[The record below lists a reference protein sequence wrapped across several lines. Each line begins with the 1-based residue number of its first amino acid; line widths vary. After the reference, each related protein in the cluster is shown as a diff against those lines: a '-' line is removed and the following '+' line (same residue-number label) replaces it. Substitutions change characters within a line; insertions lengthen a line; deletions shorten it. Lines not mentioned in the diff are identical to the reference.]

1 MILTRRALPALGL
14 CCCLLVSA
22 VACGRD
28 NRNTT
33 PPPAPDVDM
42 AHGVDKAPD
51 LDMGDL
57 EDRDKDFAQ
66 PDAEMGPP
74 AESIQ
79 IEGLSAP
86 VQVTFDS
93 SHVPH
98 IRCESDE
105 DCFAAQGYYHAAH
118 RFTQMDLRRR
128 VGAGKL
134 ATLLL
139 VATPQVIALDVS
151 SRQALSTRD
160 GEPLEEV
167 VYERL
172 GEEEKAALEAYTRG
186 VNAWLGDYR
195 AKRNG
200 AQLSEEGSFVLIDV
214 RTIPDWRPQDS
225 VVVSLLFLNQMMNI
239 TDNELAA
246 GRRLADFNEEQ
257 MGLFKDFLYGWHVDP
272 DSVVMDSAGE
282 PFTELNPR
290 ALLGRGAPQLEA
302 LAPRM
307 RRAAPVLEQARARLS
322 PLAQYTAAH
331 NPFGSNSWA
340 TAPGKNAAGHA
351 LLANDP
357 HLPLSNPALWYLVE
371 MDARTSGGGDLHA
384 AGVSF
389 PGLPGVLIGYSEDVA
404 WSATIAY
411 WDLADVYIETLNAD
425 GDGVMRDGEEIE
437 FIRKTQTFGKAPATQ
452 DRELLYVPGH
462 GPVIALDEDEGTA
475 VTLKNVLADVE
486 LDFKLFFGLGSTR
499 SLEEAKDLLK
509 GSTAAGFNFV
519 LIDRQGSIAY
529 YPFAAVPRREWDLSA
544 NPPWLPL
551 DGSGVAEWSAPYIQ
565 GTELPHLL
573 NPPNDFIVTA
583 NAAIT
588 SDMLDGVPGNAG
600 YPPLQSVFMAGGER
614 QGRIVDQLQDS
625 DAHDLVSYKALQG
638 DSFSWLAQHTLPE
651 ILRASEGITLSPEAT
666 AMREALGGWDYT
678 CPTGLSDARD
688 PKNSE
693 KASGAQASAS
703 IGCAIFHTLYF
714 VLTYQTFID
723 EVPEGSG
730 IDPSY
735 EHRAMYWLLND
746 PSKLHGDE
754 ALNYW
759 DNKRTEEVIEV
770 QADGVARALEATV
783 AQLEVL
789 FGSGVVDDWRWG
801 RIHTLT
807 LNADLLSTQT
817 PMYNHGPFAAP
828 GGLYTVNAASPNGVR
843 EGGQG
848 SYAYNSG
855 ASMRMIIEGKPEGF
869 TAHFNFPGGQVH
881 RRDSA
886 YYDHLLDGWL
896 ANEYFVMPFTQQE
909 IEADAQQV
917 ISLTAPE

>member
-1 MILTRRALPALGL
+1 MILTRRALPAIGL
-14 CCCLLVSA
+14 CCCLVVSA

-28 NRNTT
+28 DNRNTT
-33 PPPAPDVDM
+33 PVVDMAPDVD
-42 AHGVDKAPD
+42 KAPE
-51 LDMGDL
+51 LDMDDGEDL
-57 EDRDKDFAQ
+57 AEDFAQ

-128 VGAGKL
+128 LGAGKL

-139 VATPQVIALDVS
+139 VATPEVIAVDVS

-167 VYERL
+167 AYERL
-172 GEEEKAALEAYTRG
+172 DEEDKAALEAYTRG

-200 AQLSEEGSFVLIDV
+200 AQLSEESSFALIDV

-225 VVVSLLFLNQMMNI
+225 LIVSLVFLNSLMDI
-239 TDNELAA
+239 ADSEIAA
-246 GRRLADFNEEQ
+246 GRRLADYDEAQ

-290 ALLGRGAPQLEA
+290 ALVERGAPQLEA

-307 RRAAPVLEQARARLS
+307 RRAAPVLEQARARLT
-322 PLAQYTAAH
+322 PLAQYNAAH

-357 HLPLSNPALWYLVE
+357 HLALSNPALWYLVE
-371 MDARTSGGGDLHA
+371 MDARTQGSGDLHA

-404 WSATIAY
+404 WSATVAY
-411 WDLADVYIETLNAD
+411 WDLADAYIETLSAD
-425 GDGVMRDGEEIE
+425 GEGVMRDGEKIG
-437 FIRKTQTFGKAPATQ
+437 FIKKTYTFGKPPATQ

-475 VTLKNVLADVE
+475 VTLKTVLADTQ
-486 LDFKLFFGLGSTR
+486 LDLKLFLGLGRTR
-499 SLEEAKDLLK
+499 SLEEAKGLLEE
-509 GSTAAGFNFV
+509 STAAGFNFV

-529 YPFAAVPRREWDLSA
+529 YPFAGVPRREWDIDA

-551 DGSGVAEWSAPYIQ
+551 DGSGVAEWSEDYIQ

-573 NPPNDFIVTA
+573 NPPNDFIATA

-600 YPPLQSVFMAGGER
+600 YPPLQSVFMAGGVR
-614 QGRIVDQLQDS
+614 QGRLVDVLEGS
-625 DAHDLVSYKALQG
+625 DQHDLASYKALQG
-638 DSFSWLAQHTLPE
+638 DSYSWMASQALPE
-651 ILRASEGITLSPEAT
+651 ILRASEGIALSPEAA

-693 KASGAQASAS
+693 KASGTEAGAS

-730 IDPSY
+730 YDPSY
-735 EHRAMYWLLND
+735 EHRAMYWLLKD
-746 PSKLHGDE
+746 PSMLHGNE
-754 ALNYW
+754 ALDYW
-759 DNKRTEEVIEV
+759 DDASTEEEIEGEV
-770 QADGVARALEATV
+770 QRA
-783 AQLEVL
+783 
-789 FGSGVVDDWRWG
+789 WR
-801 RIHTLT
+801 
-807 LNADLLSTQT
+807 
-817 PMYNHGPFAAP
+817 AP
-828 GGLYTVNAASPNGVR
+828 W
-843 EGGQG
+843 
-848 SYAYNSG
+848 
-855 ASMRMIIEGKPEGF
+855 
-869 TAHFNFPGGQVH
+869 
-881 RRDSA
+881 RR
-886 YYDHLLDGWL
+886 
-896 ANEYFVMPFTQQE
+896 P
-909 IEADAQQV
+909 
-917 ISLTAPE
+917 